1 MRLALY
7 EPDIPQNTGAILRLA
22 SCFSVNVDIIEPC
35 GFIFSNRRL
44 KRSGMDYIDTVNI
57 KFHSSWQTFFNK
69 QNMDEKVRII
79 LLTTKGC
86 TNHIDFEFQY
96 NDILLLGRES
106 AGVPEDVHIAVD
118 ASITIP
124 MAPETRSLNIAT
136 SAAIVLGEA
145 LRQTDAY
152 PK

>member
-1 MRLALY
+1 
-7 EPDIPQNTGAILRLA
+7 
-22 SCFSVNVDIIEPC
+22 
-35 GFIFSNRRL
+35 
-44 KRSGMDYIDTVNI
+44 MDYIDKVNI

-106 AGVPEDVHIAVD
+106 AGVPEAVHIAVD

>member
-44 KRSGMDYIDTVNI
+44 KRSGMDYIDKVNI
-57 KFHSSWQTFFNK
+57 KFHSSWENFFGK
-69 QNMDEKVRII
+69 QKLDETIRII
-79 LLTTKGC
+79 LLTTKGDI
-86 TNHIDFEFQY
+86 NHTKFKFLS

-106 AGVPEDVHIAVD
+106 AGVPEAVHIAAD
-118 ASITIP
+118 ASIIIP

>member
-1 MRLALY
+1 
-7 EPDIPQNTGAILRLA
+7 
-22 SCFSVNVDIIEPC
+22 
-35 GFIFSNRRL
+35 
-44 KRSGMDYIDTVNI
+44 
-57 KFHSSWQTFFNK
+57 
-69 QNMDEKVRII
+69 MDETIRII
-79 LLTTKGC
+79 LLTTKGSI
-86 TNHIDFEFQY
+86 NHTKFEFLS

-106 AGVPEDVHIAVD
+106 AGVPEAVHMAAD
-118 ASITIP
+118 ASIIIP